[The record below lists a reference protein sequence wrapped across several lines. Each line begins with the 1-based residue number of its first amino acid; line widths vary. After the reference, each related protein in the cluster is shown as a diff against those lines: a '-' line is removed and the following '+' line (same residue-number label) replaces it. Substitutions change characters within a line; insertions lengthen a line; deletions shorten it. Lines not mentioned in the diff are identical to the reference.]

1 MGRADIDR
9 STLDITY
16 EIIMVTLA
24 ALSIGTL
31 WYETGV
37 DNYLIWGTWGVFL
50 ADFLYRLWRTDDKW
64 GFIKSNPF
72 LVIAVIPLDA
82 VFQFA
87 RFARIL
93 HLLRL
98 KTITKYYT
106 MPFIRFLKKQNLALV
121 ASAAFGFLFITIIP
135 LYHLEPALAS
145 YWDAFSSSLLSLIFF
160 GRSNFDPMTGIGRFL
175 LVLLSILGVVLYGLI
190 ISTIFDSFYQSQV
203 VQKWVKKGK
212 ETWKKR
218 SNRG

>member
-1 MGRADIDR
+1 MTAANTER
-9 STLDITY
+9 SNLDITY
-16 EIIMVTLA
+16 EIIMVLLA

-31 WYETGV
+31 WYDTAV
-37 DNYLIWGTWGVFL
+37 DNYLIWGTWGVFF
-50 ADFLYRLWRTDDKW
+50 ADFVYRLWRADSKW
-64 GFIKSNPF
+64 QFIKANPF

-82 VFQFA
+82 IFQFA

-106 MPFIRFLKKQNLALV
+106 MPLIRFLKKQNLALV

-135 LYHLEPALAS
+135 LYHLEPELVS
-145 YWDAFSSSLLSLIFF
+145 YWDAFSSSLLSLVFF
-160 GRSNFDPMTGIGRFL
+160 GRSDFDPVTGAGRFL

-190 ISTIFDSFYQSQV
+190 ISTALDLLYQTSF
-203 VQKWVKKGK
+203 VQKWL
-212 ETWKKR
+212 KKR
-218 SNRG
+218 KEK

>member
-1 MGRADIDR
+1 MSTENDR

-16 EIIMVTLA
+16 EIMMVLLA
-24 ALSIGTL
+24 ALSVGTL
-31 WYETGV
+31 WYDTGV
-37 DNYLIWGTWGVFL
+37 DNYLIWGTWGVFFV
-50 ADFLYRLWRTDDKW
+50 DFLYRFFTTENKW
-64 GFIKSNPF
+64 QFIKSNPF

-106 MPFIRFLKKQNLALV
+106 MPFIRFLKQQHLGVVVSLAFV
-121 ASAAFGFLFITIIP
+121 FLFFTIIP
-135 LYHLEPALAS
+135 LYYLEPELTS

-160 GRSNFDPMTGIGRFL
+160 GRSDFEPVTALGRFL
-175 LVLLSILGVVLYGLI
+175 LVLLSIVGVILYGLA
-190 ISTIFDSFYQSQV
+190 ISTAFDVIYQSRKMQNWLKKV
-203 VQKWVKKGK
+203 RDKGK
-212 ETWKKR
+212 KN
-218 SNRG
+218 SNH

>member
-1 MGRADIDR
+1 MSFTVQDR
-9 STLDITY
+9 SKIGITY
-16 EIIMVTLA
+16 ETVMVLLA
-24 ALSIGTL
+24 AFSIGTL
-31 WYETGV
+31 WYDTGM
-37 DNYLIWGTWGVFL
+37 DNYLIWGTWGVFFV
-50 ADFLYRLWRTDDKW
+50 DFLFRLYKSADRW

-98 KTITKYYT
+98 KTMTKYYT
-106 MPFIRFLKKQNLALV
+106 MPFIRFLKQQNLMIVVSL
-121 ASAAFGFLFITIIP
+121 SFGLLFMTIIP
-135 LYHLEPALAS
+135 LRHLEPALTG

-160 GRSNFDPMTGIGRFL
+160 GRSNFEPITGIGQFL

-190 ISTIFDSFYQSQV
+190 ISTVFDIVYQSKR
-203 VQKWVKKGK
+203 VQNWLEKGK
-212 ETWKKR
+212 EKWRR
-218 SNRG
+218 SSK